1 MAAFVIDA
9 SATLPWC
16 FADEA
21 TQSTNALLAR
31 LRTGEEAIVPAHW
44 PLEVANALL
53 IAVRRR
59 RISAE
64 DAHQF
69 LDDLEVLPIRVD
81 TAGRSSLRARV
92 FPLAE
97 QFKLT
102 AYDAAY
108 LELAVRETLP
118 LATLD
123 EDLRR
128 AAHRAGVSLV
138 EP

>member
-9 SATLPWC
+9 SVTLPWC

-21 TQSTNALLAR
+21 TQATNALLVR
-31 LRTGEEAIVPAHW
+31 LRSGDEAIVPAHW

-59 RISAE
+59 RISAQ
-64 DAHQF
+64 DVHLF
-69 LDDLEVLPIRVD
+69 LADLEVLPIRVD
-81 TAGRSSLRARV
+81 ATSRNFLRTRV

-108 LELAVRETLP
+108 LDLAMRESLP

-123 EDLRR
+123 GDLRR
-128 AAHRAGVSLV
+128 AAQGASISLV
-138 EP
+138 QP